1 LRILKISIHGD
12 GENVQMYLS
21 RIFTKQVKDVW
32 MEYNLDNPKVSSI
45 LTSGILNEVWVSVG
59 TWIVWE
65 IRTIY
70 K

>member
-1 LRILKISIHGD
+1 
-12 GENVQMYLS
+12 VQMYLS

-45 LTSGILNEVWVSVG
+45 LTSGILNEVWFSVG